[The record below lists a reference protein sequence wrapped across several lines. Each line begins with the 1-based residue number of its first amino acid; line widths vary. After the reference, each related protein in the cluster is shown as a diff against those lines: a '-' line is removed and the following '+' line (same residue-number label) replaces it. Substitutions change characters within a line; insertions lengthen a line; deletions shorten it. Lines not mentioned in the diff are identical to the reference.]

1 MLLPLSP
8 LFGRSGNP
16 VSQKRNNLL
25 RITQLEAMVMWVM
38 SQVDSSIMLPD
49 MGNTG
54 AWLENEIN
62 DIEIFRDFTRN
73 SLYIGFNFDN
83 NFVLSSLKNRKIK

>member
-1 MLLPLSP
+1 
-8 LFGRSGNP
+8 
-16 VSQKRNNLL
+16 
-25 RITQLEAMVMWVM
+25 
-38 SQVDSSIMLPD
+38 

-83 NFVLSSLKNRKIK
+83 NFVLSSLKNRKKKMKLEEGM

>member
-1 MLLPLSP
+1 M
-8 LFGRSGNP
+8 
-16 VSQKRNNLL
+16 
-25 RITQLEAMVMWVM
+25 TWVM

-54 AWLENEIN
+54 AWLANEIN

-83 NFVLSSLKNRKIK
+83 NFVLSSLKNRKKKMKLEEGM